1 MWRTPR
7 EANAAA
13 IEAPSAMRRFLR
25 RALALALALLSALG
39 AGGAGAQSPAAV
51 NGQVPVATAGAVSL
65 SGAMTRVLLAPVAAG
80 EPLDR
85 RLRELGRAHRL
96 FLVLGDLH
104 ADEPPG
110 VVYELYLG
118 LPPGVVPDANDPH
131 YVGTLNFFA
140 VAPSNKSPLPRSY
153 DVTATVNALLAQGLS
168 ADELAVTIVAA
179 TGSPAL
185 NATPP
190 SIGQVTLVAQ

>member
-25 RALALALALLSALG
+25 RALALVLALLSALG

-65 SGAMTRVLLAPVAAG
+65 SGTMVRVPLVSAAAA
-80 EPLDR
+80 EPLER
-85 RLRELGRAHRL
+85 RLRELNGTHRF

-110 VVYELYLG
+110 IVYELYLG
-118 LPPGVVPDANDPH
+118 LPPSVVPGANDSH

-140 VAPSNKSPLPRSY
+140 VAPPNKSPLPRSY

-168 ADELAVTIVAA
+168 ADDLAVTIVPAA
-179 TGSPAL
+179 GSPAL